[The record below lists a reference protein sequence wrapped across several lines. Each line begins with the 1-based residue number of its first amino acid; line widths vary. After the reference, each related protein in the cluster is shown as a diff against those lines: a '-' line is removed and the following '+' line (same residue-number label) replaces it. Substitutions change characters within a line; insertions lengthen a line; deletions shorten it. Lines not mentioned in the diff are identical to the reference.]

1 MCIRDRVYDAEFNKC
16 MDLIERPDLIGSPV
30 YSSYNKVLAE
40 GRVTEVVNL
49 IEEGFMKKDAD
60 EWVRIFKEKDTPAGK
75 CFTVDDILSDPQ
87 AWENDFLRKIH
98 YDNGVDGIVTDTP
111 VRFQSM
117 GCLLY
122 TSRGGENIS
131 SVEIEGILMLH
142 ENIIEA
148 AVVSLSLIHIW
159 S

>member
-1 MCIRDRVYDAEFNKC
+1 MPVYDAEFNKC

-117 GCLLY
+117 GLPPLEQSKPIGYHTEEILSQYGY
-122 TSRGGENIS
+122 TQEQLDEMKRSGAI
-131 SVEIEGILMLH
+131 
-142 ENIIEA
+142 
-148 AVVSLSLIHIW
+148 VVKHHNCE
-159 S
+159 